1 MPPVITYNQNSATP
15 FSAPDGASLQ
25 MMNKVGI
32 AVLGHVLSSAEVV
45 SGDKGNGFRLKLIV
59 AHNDWDSQVKYVV
72 PGTKNLR
79 GTFEIYQ
86 VGCEVQITRNIDD
99 FDIELQ
105 MAVVMVDYV
114 ALTQGHGSSQG
125 LGLGLQPA
133 VSPNKSGRN
142 LEAPNADGPS
152 ASLKASISLPSTYMK
167 KMGHNTASETSRGK
181 GKAISDKEE
190 SSGETSASGKA
201 KEPADVE
208 PPKKKRGR
216 PCNDILK
223 AAAKQM
229 KRT

>member
-15 FSAPDGASLQ
+15 FPAPDGASLQ

-32 AVLGHVLSSAEVV
+32 AGLGHVLSSAEVV

-79 GTFEIYQ
+79 GTFKIYQ
-86 VGCEVQITRNIDD
+86 VGREVQITGNIDD

-152 ASLKASISLPSTYMK
+152 ASLKASSSLLSTYMK